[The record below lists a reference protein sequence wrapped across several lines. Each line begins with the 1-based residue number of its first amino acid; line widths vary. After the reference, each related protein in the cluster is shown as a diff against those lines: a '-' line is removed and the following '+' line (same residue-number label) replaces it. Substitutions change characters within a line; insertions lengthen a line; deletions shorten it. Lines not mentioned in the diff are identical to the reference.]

1 MTTVARP
8 PAELDVDGL
17 TAGYGSAEV
26 LHELSLH
33 VAAGEAVA
41 LIGPNGAGKSTLF
54 KVLSGLVRARA
65 GTIAF
70 GGEDITNGAP
80 HRIVPAGVVHVPEGR
95 QVFPEMSVR
104 GNLQLGAFAARE
116 GSAERLESVLDLFPR
131 LRERLGQSAET
142 LSGGEQQMLAIGR
155 ALMARPSL
163 LLLDEPTLGLAPVV
177 VDEVLDRLREARTT
191 LGTSMLVAEQN
202 VYLAKQLCD
211 RFYVVTN
218 GRVVREGVDLPDDPS
233 DLMSDFLGVARV
245 P

>member
-1 MTTVARP
+1 MTAVARP
-8 PAELDVDGL
+8 PAELEVDGL
-17 TAGYGSAEV
+17 VAGYGSAEV
-26 LHELSLH
+26 LHDLSIR

-54 KVLSGLVRARA
+54 KVLSGLVRARS
-65 GTIAF
+65 GTISF
-70 GGEDITNGAP
+70 GGQDITNAP
-80 HRIVPAGVVHVPEGR
+80 AHRIVPAGVVHVPEGR

-104 GNLQLGAFAARE
+104 GNLELGGFAARD
-116 GSAERLESVLDLFPR
+116 GSAERLEGVLDLFPR

-155 ALMARPSL
+155 GLMARPSL

-177 VDEVLDRLREARTT
+177 VDEVLDRLVEARTT

-202 VYLAKQLCD
+202 VYLAKRLCD

>member
-1 MTTVARP
+1 MSDLQVRD
-8 PAELDVDGL
+8 LV
-17 TAGYGSAEV
+17 AGYGSAEV
-26 LHELSLH
+26 LHELSLD

-54 KVLSGLVRARA
+54 KILSGLVKARA
-65 GTIAF
+65 GTVAF
-70 GGEDITNGAP
+70 GGEDITNSAP
-80 HRIVPAGVVHVPEGR
+80 HRIVPAGIVHVPEGR

-104 GNLQLGAFAARE
+104 GNLELGGFAARE
-116 GSAERLESVLDLFPR
+116 GSEERLEDVLNLFPR

-155 ALMARPSL
+155 GLMARPSL
-163 LLLDEPTLGLAPVV
+163 LLLDEPTLGLAPVI
-177 VDEVLDRLREARTT
+177 VDEVLDRLREARAT

-202 VYLAKQLCD
+202 VYLAKRLCD

-218 GRVVREGVDLPDDPS
+218 GRIVREGVDLPDDPS